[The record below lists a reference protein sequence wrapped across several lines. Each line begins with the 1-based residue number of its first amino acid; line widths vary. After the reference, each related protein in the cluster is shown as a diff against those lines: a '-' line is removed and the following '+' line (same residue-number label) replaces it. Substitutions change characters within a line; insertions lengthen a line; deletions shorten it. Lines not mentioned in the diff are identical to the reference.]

1 VTNLKEEEGNSVH
14 SLLNHELVIKHDEI
28 VLERLGNE
36 IVIISFN
43 SGRYYSAKGL
53 ATDILLLIQNK
64 VPAAK
69 WELKLGKYYSSEV
82 LDKNKIRSFLATLIE
97 NNICVSVEE
106 LEESNYEL
114 PIDLQRELFD
124 EPTIKIY
131 DDLQDIIM
139 VDPIHDTSLEG
150 WPEKNEE

>member
-1 VTNLKEEEGNSVH
+1 MSTYFQT
-14 SLLNHELVIKHDEI
+14 ELTIKHQEV

-36 IVIISFN
+36 IVIISFD

-53 ATDILLLIQNK
+53 ATDILLLIENK

-69 WELKLGKYYSSEV
+69 WEMKLNNYYSSEV
-82 LDKNKIRSFLATLIE
+82 LDKKKIRKFLETLIE
-97 NNICVSVEE
+97 NNLCIRIEE
-106 LEESNYEL
+106 LKESNYEL
-114 PIDLQRELFD
+114 PIDLQREQFD
-124 EPTIKIY
+124 EPIIKIY

-150 WPEKNEE
+150 WPEKSE